1 MTRRMLIN
9 ARHSEELR
17 VAIVEDGALDSYQ
30 VQVAERG
37 QLRGNIYR
45 GLIANIQPALN
56 AAFIDYGGE
65 RHGFLAIQDVVPQA
79 YYRHPGKGRARIED
93 VLERGMPIV
102 VQVEKEAE
110 GQKGAVLTTN
120 LSLAGR
126 YLVFTPFD
134 ETRGVSRKVEDEE
147 TRARLR
153 QAMRGLEAPSG
164 SGLIVRTNALDQNKA
179 TLARD
184 LASLL
189 RLWKGIETE
198 AMRGD
203 GIRQL
208 YSDQDLLL
216 RALRDHLD
224 TSVEEILVDDE
235 ATFLKAE
242 HYLRALL
249 PRGKTQLVHY
259 RERMPLYSRYEV
271 ERLIEGIYER
281 SVALPGGGSI
291 VLDKTEALTAIDVNS
306 GRSTKGAN
314 QEETALN
321 TNVQAAKEV
330 ARQLRLRDLGGLVVV
345 DFIDM
350 RSMKGRKR
358 VEKELREA
366 MKADR
371 ARSTVGRI
379 SPNGLLEINRQRIQQ
394 ALHMRT
400 HQECPAC
407 GGTGRVPSP
416 EAAALALLRRLEAR
430 AAVGDLAVARVTL
443 HPEIANALRARREEI
458 QALERDLSLR
468 IEITASGR
476 LERSEQAFEWV
487 KHPRGAPPPEP
498 AEPSAGT
505 GSLTIL
511 LAEDEPPA
519 SPPPAL
525 LLAAEGDE
533 PESEGEGDDDG
544 EREDAADP
552 SPGGARKRRRRG
564 RRGGRGRKRGGP
576 PSTPA
581 AAPQ

>member
-9 ARHSEELR
+9 ARHAEELR
-17 VAIVEDGALDSYQ
+17 VAIVEEGLLDSYQ
-30 VQVAERG
+30 VEVAERG
-37 QLRGNIYR
+37 LLKGNIYR
-45 GLIANIQPALN
+45 GVIANIQPALN

-79 YYRHPGKGRARIED
+79 YYRDPSKGRPKIED

-102 VQVEKEAE
+102 VQVEKEPE

-134 ETRGVSRKVEDEE
+134 ETRGVSRKVEDEA

-153 QAMRGLEAPSG
+153 QAMRGLEAPPG

-189 RLWKGIETE
+189 RLWKGIEGE

-208 YSDQDLLL
+208 YTDQDLLL

-235 ATFLKAE
+235 AVFRKAE
-242 HYLRALL
+242 SYLRALL
-249 PRGKTQLVHY
+249 PRGKTRLVSY
-259 RERMPLYSRYEV
+259 RERMPLFSRYEV
-271 ERLIEGIYER
+271 ERLIDGIYER
-281 SVALPGGGSI
+281 SVPLQGGGSI

-314 QEETALN
+314 QEETALH
-321 TNVQAAKEV
+321 TNLQAAKEV

-350 RSMKGRKR
+350 RSMKGRKK

-371 ARSTVGRI
+371 ARSTVGRL
-379 SPNGLLEINRQRIQQ
+379 SANGLLEINRQRIQQ
-394 ALHMRT
+394 ALHLRT
-400 HQECPAC
+400 HEACPAC

-416 EAAALALLRRLEAR
+416 DAAAIAILRRLEAR
-430 AAVGDLAVARVTL
+430 AAVGDLEAAKVAL
-443 HPEIANALRARREEI
+443 HPEIANAVRARKEEI
-458 QALERDLSLR
+458 RALERDLSVR

-487 KHPRGAPPPEP
+487 KHPHGA
-498 AEPSAGT
+498 A
-505 GSLTIL
+505 L
-511 LAEDEPPA
+511 
-519 SPPPAL
+519 PPPAPAETAASMIL
-525 LLAAEGDE
+525 LVEEDANGTAIVSEPVAAFTDDDEGEVGPDGEATPAGAPAGAEG
-533 PESEGEGDDDG
+533 P
-544 EREDAADP
+544 
-552 SPGGARKRRRRG
+552 RKRRRRG
-564 RRGGRGRKRGGP
+564 RRGGRGRKRAVP
-576 PSTPA
+576 PVPA
-581 AAPQ
+581 PETV

>member
-9 ARHSEELR
+9 ARHAEELR
-17 VAIVEDGALDSYQ
+17 VAIVEDGVLDSYQ
-30 VQVAERG
+30 VEVAERG
-37 QLRGNIYR
+37 LSKGNIYR
-45 GLIANIQPALN
+45 GTIANIQPALN
-56 AAFIDYGGE
+56 AAFIDYGAE

-79 YYRHPGKGRARIED
+79 YYREPGKGRPKIED

-102 VQVEKEAE
+102 VQVEKESE

-134 ETRGVSRKVEDEE
+134 DTRGVSRKVEDEA

-153 QAMRGLEAPSG
+153 QAMRGLEAPPG

-189 RLWKGIETE
+189 RLWKGIETQ
-198 AMRGD
+198 AIKGD

-235 ATFLKAE
+235 ETFTTAE
-242 HYLRALL
+242 HYLRALM
-249 PRGKTQLVHY
+249 PRGKTRLVHY
-259 RERMPLYSRYEV
+259 RERMPLFSRYEV
-271 ERLIEGIYER
+271 ERLIEAIYER
-281 SVALPGGGSI
+281 SVPLQGGGSI

-314 QEETALN
+314 QEETALH

-330 ARQLRLRDLGGLVVV
+330 ARQIRLRDVGGLIVV

-350 RSMKGRKR
+350 RSMKGRKK

-379 SPNGLLEINRQRIQQ
+379 SQNGLLEINRQRIQQ
-394 ALHMRT
+394 ALHLRT
-400 HQECPAC
+400 HQPCPAC

-416 EAAALALLRRLEAR
+416 DAAALGILRRIEAR
-430 AAVGDLAVARVTL
+430 AAVGDLEAVKVAL
-443 HPEIANALRARREEI
+443 HPDIAHALRARKEEI
-458 QALERDLSLR
+458 QEIERDLSVR
-468 IEITASGR
+468 IEVTASGR
-476 LERSEQAFEWV
+476 LERSENAFEWV
-487 KHPRGAPPPEP
+487 KPPHGAPPRPEEPPPEP
-498 AEPSAGT
+498 VGP
-505 GSLTIL
+505 TIL
-511 LAEDEPPA
+511 LVEDEMGVEDFDEPVDEVSGEDGSEAQAALPLSA
-519 SPPPAL
+519 GSPP
-525 LLAAEGDE
+525 G
-533 PESEGEGDDDG
+533 
-544 EREDAADP
+544 AD
-552 SPGGARKRRRRG
+552 KRAGRRRG

-576 PSTPA
+576 SSGSVPPPVA
-581 AAPQ
+581 V

>member
-1 MTRRMLIN
+1 
-9 ARHSEELR
+9 
-17 VAIVEDGALDSYQ
+17 
-30 VQVAERG
+30 
-37 QLRGNIYR
+37 
-45 GLIANIQPALN
+45 
-56 AAFIDYGGE
+56 
-65 RHGFLAIQDVVPQA
+65 
-79 YYRHPGKGRARIED
+79 
-93 VLERGMPIV
+93 V
-102 VQVEKEAE
+102 VQVEKEPE

-134 ETRGVSRKVEDEE
+134 ETRGVSRKVEDEA

-153 QAMRGLEAPSG
+153 QAMRGLEAPPG

-189 RLWKGIETE
+189 RLWKGIEGE

-208 YSDQDLLL
+208 YTDQDLLL

-235 ATFLKAE
+235 AVFRKAE
-242 HYLRALL
+242 SYLRALL
-249 PRGKTQLVHY
+249 PRGKTRLVSY
-259 RERMPLYSRYEV
+259 RERMPLFSRYEV
-271 ERLIEGIYER
+271 ERLIDGIYER
-281 SVALPGGGSI
+281 SVPLQGGGSI

-314 QEETALN
+314 QEETALH
-321 TNVQAAKEV
+321 TNLQAAKEV

-350 RSMKGRKR
+350 RSMKGRKK

-371 ARSTVGRI
+371 ARSTVGRL
-379 SPNGLLEINRQRIQQ
+379 SANGLLEINRQRIQQ
-394 ALHMRT
+394 ALHLRT
-400 HQECPAC
+400 HEACPAC

-416 EAAALALLRRLEAR
+416 DAAAIAILRRLEAR
-430 AAVGDLAVARVTL
+430 AAVGDLEAAKVAL
-443 HPEIANALRARREEI
+443 HPEIANAVRARKEEI
-458 QALERDLSLR
+458 RALERDLSVR

-487 KHPRGAPPPEP
+487 KHPHGA
-498 AEPSAGT
+498 A
-505 GSLTIL
+505 L
-511 LAEDEPPA
+511 
-519 SPPPAL
+519 PPPAPAETAASMIL
-525 LLAAEGDE
+525 LVEEDANGTAIVSEPVAAFTDDDEGEVGPDGEATPAGAPAGAEG
-533 PESEGEGDDDG
+533 P
-544 EREDAADP
+544 
-552 SPGGARKRRRRG
+552 RKRRRRG
-564 RRGGRGRKRGGP
+564 RRGGRGRKRAVP
-576 PSTPA
+576 PVPA
-581 AAPQ
+581 PETV